1 MASLCSPAQTPC
13 VIMPQRTQPAPR
25 RFDVLGV
32 VASSSA
38 ASASSS
44 SPPSPRSSLSAAV
57 ETTPQMVRPWWQHLR
72 RRGRRR
78 FQPAR
83 WRSTKWSSGSR
94 PLEVRRIAQRI
105 HTAHTHPFYSNEYA
119 FVFLHRSGGVPD
131 DQCPNGC
138 FVKAHGAATKGGD
151 LQYQGS
157 SNWPQV
163 DLSSRLTSIGNTPVV
178 KKMMGNGRYQ
188 MIALAITPPSSIPP
202 SPPPTPPS
210 RP

>member
-1 MASLCSPAQTPC
+1 LASLCSPAQTPC

-105 HTAHTHPFYSNEYA
+105 HTAHTHPCAA
-119 FVFLHRSGGVPD
+119 FLCGPSDFDLRPTLRLPTCTAVI
-131 DQCPNGC
+131 
-138 FVKAHGAATKGGD
+138 GAAVSD
-151 LQYQGS
+151 FAPGS
-157 SNWPQV
+157 AASNSVKEKLAATANVQV
-163 DLSSRLTSIGNTPVV
+163 GAPTMSSRD
-178 KKMMGNGRYQ
+178 
-188 MIALAITPPSSIPP
+188 PSFP
-202 SPPPTPPS
+202 SCDLHTCPS
-210 RP
+210 H